1 MYARMYEHVHM
12 DTYGQRRIF
21 SGGGWNFP
29 FGFCV
34 QRQYLSYGKW
44 LLFSPLKSMFLSLSP
59 SKSISISLAVFFCL
73 YISLSLS
80 FFSFLF
86 LFAFFPFP
94 LLFPF
99 LLFFPCCH
107 LFCVRRQGHP
117 GKARKARK
125 ARQICFC
132 LWTPLLQLVSALSI
146 PLPTADR
153 APFSPL
159 FPRSL
164 ARPLRCIPLFPPSFS
179 PSDLATF

>member
-94 LLFPF
+94 LHFCFVSDARAFP
-99 LLFFPCCH
+99 
-107 LFCVRRQGHP
+107 GWP
-117 GKARKARK
+117 GKYALVNGNVLCSARSDTLIR
-125 ARQICFC
+125 R
-132 LWTPLLQLVSALSI
+132 LVHHQQ
-146 PLPTADR
+146 
-153 APFSPL
+153 
-159 FPRSL
+159 SL
-164 ARPLRCIPLFPPSFS
+164 
-179 PSDLATF
+179 